1 MGKEALRL
9 PNVDVSPPRQPPG
22 SPDPVVVTLAA
33 LAGPAD
39 VDAACAALRVRLAA
53 GGAGPVVC
61 DVTALSRSDLGTVE
75 LICRLAATA
84 RRCGCRLTLRGVPW
98 HLRSLLLFAGLGD
111 ALPCVEDEPPGSVL
125 EPER

>member
-1 MGKEALRL
+1 M
-9 PNVDVSPPRQPPG
+9 PNFAVTAPREPAG

-33 LAGPAD
+33 SAGAAD
-39 VDAACAALRVRLAA
+39 IEDACAALRAQLRA
-53 GGAGPVVC
+53 GSTGPAVVC
-61 DVTALSRSDLGTVE
+61 DVAALGRSDLGTVD

-84 RRCGCRLTLRGVPW
+84 RLAGRRLVLRGVPW

-111 ALPCVEDEPPGSVL
+111 TLPCLDDEASPSV